1 MTAQGTAHRK
11 TLDTIRDSAHR
22 VTDGAFGDSLWVSA
36 DLELTSVSFILWFE
50 TDDELGNSIANG
62 QQESVRLALTNVAR
76 DIAGAKADVTF
87 HSRQSVKE
95 QFDGDVWRYL
105 R

>member
-1 MTAQGTAHRK
+1 MSAQGSLHRK
-11 TLDTIRDSAHR
+11 ALDDIRESAHS
-22 VTDGAFGDSLWVSA
+22 VTGEAFGDSLWVSA

-50 TDDELGNSIANG
+50 TDNELGNSLASG
-62 QQESVRLALTNVAR
+62 QQEAVRQALTTVAN
-76 DIAGAKADVTF
+76 DIAGAKAEVTF
-87 HSRQSVKE
+87 HSRQTVKD

>member
-1 MTAQGTAHRK
+1 MTAQGSAHRK
-11 TLDTIRDSAHR
+11 TLDSIRESAHS
-22 VTDGAFGDSLWVSA
+22 VTGGAFGDSLWVSA

-50 TDDELGNSIANG
+50 TDDELGNSLANG
-62 QQESVRLALTNVAR
+62 QQESVRRALTTVAN
-76 DIAGAKADVTF
+76 DVAGAKAEVAF
-87 HSRQSVKE
+87 HSRQSVKD